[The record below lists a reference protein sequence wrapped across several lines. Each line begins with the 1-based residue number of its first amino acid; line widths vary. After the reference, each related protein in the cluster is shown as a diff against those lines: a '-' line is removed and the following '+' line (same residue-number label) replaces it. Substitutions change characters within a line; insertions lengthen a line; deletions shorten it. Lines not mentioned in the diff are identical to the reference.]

1 MERMES
7 MDKICKMLQ
16 LPWTGETCITEMISY
31 SRKHK
36 ADIQKLSKNY
46 LAQKGLTL
54 DQYLISIEK
63 PNFTFD
69 ELFLVL
75 FAHTFSIHVGI
86 ILANEGFLC
95 STPWIPS

>member
-1 MERMES
+1 

-16 LPWTGETCITEMISY
+16 LPWMGEMCITEMISY

-36 ADIQKLSKNY
+36 ADIQKLGKNY

-54 DQYLISIEK
+54 DEYLNSIEK
-63 PNFTFD
+63 SNFAFD

-75 FAHTFSIHVGI
+75 FACTFSIHVGI
-86 ILANEGFLC
+86 ILAKEGFWC
-95 STPWIPS
+95 STQWIPS

>member
-1 MERMES
+1 MES

-16 LPWTGETCITEMISY
+16 LPWMGEMCITEMILY

-54 DQYLISIEK
+54 DQYLNATELPI
-63 PNFTFD
+63 FTFN

-75 FAHTFSIHVGI
+75 FARTFYVHVGI
-86 ILANEGFLC
+86 ILANEGFWC